1 MTAARRLGLVR
12 YPCIARVVGALSEL
26 YGREVKESTTSDE
39 WRSPCPMHPHT
50 GPDLTVTPDRHGK
63 ALCECRQQCDAIAIA
78 TAGGFSSSDVA
89 KPLQLVDPDR
99 EDASSQGANAVTTDD
114 FYALMPSHTYIFV
127 PSREPWPA
135 ASVNARIAPILEGD
149 KHTKAA
155 AWLDVHRPV
164 EQLTWAPGEPMI
176 IRDKL
181 ISDGGWMPRP
191 GCSVFNLY
199 RPPQQSLGDPSL
211 AGPWL
216 DHLERLYPQEA
227 KHIAF
232 WLAQRVQRPGE
243 KLNHALVLGGHQGIG
258 KDTILEPV
266 KYAIGPWNFQEVSPG
281 SLLGRFNGF
290 VKSVI
295 LRVSEARDLGDTDRY
310 AFYEHLKYYEAA
322 PPDVLRCDEKNLR
335 EYAVPNVCG
344 VILTT
349 NHKTDGIYLPADDRR
364 HFVAWSD
371 ALRDGFPADYFRQF
385 YRWYANK
392 GISHV
397 AAYLATLDLSG
408 FDPKAPPPKTAAF
421 WDIVDANRAPEDAE
435 LVDALERLGRPPATT
450 LAAIASYADDGFAA
464 WLRDRKNSRQIPH
477 RLQEVGYEPVRKPD
491 AKDGRWKINGK
502 NVVVYAQRTL
512 SVRDRIEAAAQLAE
526 YNR

>member
-1 MTAARRLGLVR
+1 MTAVRAPSLRVHLRRLSLCNAERWALEQVRGARQTAAGIVIPCPFDLDHRVLVSRSTDELGLVECDHGC
-12 YPCIARVVGALSEL
+12 PTDAVVEEL
-26 YGREVKESTTSDE
+26 
-39 WRSPCPMHPHT
+39 
-50 GPDLTVTPDRHGK
+50 
-63 ALCECRQQCDAIAIA
+63 
-78 TAGGFSSSDVA
+78 GFR
-89 KPLQLVDPDR
+89 R
-99 EDASSQGANAVTTDD
+99 EDVLGLEEPTAVTTASAVTVED
-114 FYALMPSHTYIFV
+114 FYALMPSHTYMFV

-135 ASVNARIAPILEGD
+135 ASVNARIAPILDGD
-149 KHTKAA
+149 TPKKAA
-155 AWLDVHRPV
+155 AWLDEHRPV
-164 EQLTWAPGEPMI
+164 EQLTWAPGEPMV

-181 ISDGGWMPRP
+181 IAEGGWMPRP
-191 GCSVFNLY
+191 ACSVFNLY

-216 DHLERLYPQEA
+216 DHLERIYPREA
-227 KHIAF
+227 THIAM

-266 KYAIGPWNFQEVSPG
+266 KYAIGPWNFQEVSPD

-295 LRVSEARDLGDTDRY
+295 LRVSEARDLGEMDRY
-310 AFYEHLKYYEAA
+310 AFYEHLKRYTAA

-371 ALRDGFPADYFRQF
+371 AMREGFSVDYFRQF
-385 YRWYANK
+385 YRWYADG
-392 GISHV
+392 GIGHV
-397 AAYLATLDLSG
+397 TAYLTTLDLSS
-408 FDPKAPPPKTAAF
+408 FDAKAPPPKTAAF

-435 LVDALERLGRPPATT
+435 LADALERLGRPPATT
-450 LAAIASYADDGFAA
+450 LAAIAASADAGFGE
-464 WLRDRKNSRQIPH
+464 WLRDRRNSRQIPH
-477 RLQEVGYEPVRKPD
+477 RLQAVGYEPVRNT
-491 AKDGRWKINGK
+491 ATSDGRWKIAGK
-502 NVVVYAQRTL
+502 NVVVYVQRTL
-512 SVRDRIEAAAQLAE
+512 DVPGRIEAATHLAAW
-526 YNR
+526 NR